1 MNPARPPRLGARM
14 VLRLLAVGLG
24 VALLTGGAVAGAFEW
39 VGTKAVKD
47 LPRFPVAQAPV
58 LDAPKPGKAQT
69 ILLTGLDHR
78 YADAKGEKS
87 RSDTMMLLRLDPEAK
102 ATTVLSLPRDLRV
115 VIPGH
120 GTTPQKLNGAW
131 AFGGAKLLTRTIRTT
146 LLGSAADPFRINEV
160 VSVRFDAFAQ
170 AVNQLGCLYAD
181 IDRKYFVPPGAGY
194 AQIDQASG
202 YQLLCGQAALAY
214 VRFRHQDSDITREA
228 RQANF
233 ITETRTQVDAKEA
246 LTGGLVGAVKKY
258 VQTNVHSGRQ
268 LLGIARLAVNV
279 TGKPTKHVTLG
290 TTFATDGSGDV
301 LTTPADLAEA
311 REEFLHPRAV
321 RARKPQVRKATK
333 QASSGAKRSR
343 AGTARKTTATPLPK
357 TMTRDG
363 SGATLAAATVR
374 PGSGSVPIYL
384 PAARPSR
391 GGWMPTMSHGYAILD
406 HARRPAW
413 KAYRVVG
420 ETGLNG
426 QYYGVEGT
434 SWRSPPILDL
444 ADGTLRLAGRTWK
457 VQYDGRRVRRL
468 SWSSPNGTYWISN
481 TLTNDLTPA
490 EMYAL
495 ARSFRRV
502 ASAAGG

>member
-1 MNPARPPRLGARM
+1 M
-14 VLRLLAVGLG
+14 VLRFLAVGLG

-39 VGTKAVKD
+39 AGTKAVKD
-47 LPRFPVAQAPV
+47 LPRFPAPQAPV

-87 RSDTMMLLRLDPEAK
+87 RSDTMMLLRLDPKAK
-102 ATTVLSLPRDLRV
+102 ATTILSLPRDLRV
-115 VIPGH
+115 VIPGY

-131 AFGGAKLLTRTIRTT
+131 AFGGAKLLTRTIRTS
-146 LLGSAADPFRINEV
+146 LLGSEADPFRVNEV

-170 AVNQLGCLYAD
+170 AVNHLGCLYAD

-194 AQIDQASG
+194 AQIDQESG

-233 ITETRTQVDAKEA
+233 LTETRTQIDAQDA

-301 LTTPADLAEA
+301 LTTPEDLARA
-311 REEFLHPRAV
+311 RRQFLHPGAV
-321 RARKPQVRKATK
+321 RAKKPRAARKP
-333 QASSGAKRSR
+333 SSGTKKARGRRAKPSS
-343 AGTARKTTATPLPK
+343 TPLPA
-357 TMTRDG
+357 TMTRDAP
-363 SGATLAAATVR
+363 GATLAASTVR
-374 PGSGSVPIYL
+374 PGSGSVPVYL

-391 GGWMPTMSHGYAILD
+391 GGWVPTMSHGYAILD
-406 HARRPAW
+406 HERRPAW

-444 ADGTLRLAGRTWK
+444 ADGTVRLAGRTWK

-468 SWSSPNGTYWISN
+468 IWSSPSGTYWISN

-495 ARSFRRV
+495 GRTFGRV
-502 ASAAGG
+502 ATPGG